1 MSRQRLIGKKLIRSL
16 LPIALLIVVALAA
29 AVGWIVYSI
38 TQPLRRDY
46 LVTPQSFTQI
56 SGPVMKAEDAHW
68 RNRDGTEARGWL
80 LKGPAGAPAVV
91 LLHRYGA
98 DRSWLFNFGVK
109 LHEATGFT
117 ILWPDLRGHGLNPP
131 VKWSSFGK
139 RESEDVLAAFD
150 YLTTLKSDG
159 LPLLSDRLGV
169 YGVELGAYAGM
180 RAAMHDPRVRVLALD
195 SVPFGPDEL
204 VRAAANHFTGD
215 DSGRGTTATNN
226 RAMRFLIQ
234 IGMRLYLPRSY
245 DNLQSCDIAATLR
258 GRRVFLLSGT
268 DAGYLRDSTAALARC
283 FQPGEVESATELPLT
298 GLNLPFTNG
307 EQEEGYDRQII
318 EFFSKTLRPPGQ

>member
-16 LPIALLIVVALAA
+16 LPIALVMVVAVLA
-29 AVGWIVYSI
+29 AVGWIVYGI
-38 TQPLRRDY
+38 TQPPRRAY

-56 SGPVMKAEDAHW
+56 SGPVMKAEDAGW
-68 RNRDGTEARGWL
+68 RNRDGTQARGWL
-80 LKGPAGAPAVV
+80 LKGPTGAPAVV

-109 LHEATGFT
+109 LHEATNFT

-139 RESEDVLAAFD
+139 RESDDVLAAFD
-150 YLTTLKSDG
+150 YLKALQGDKG
-159 LPLLSDRLGV
+159 LPLVGDRLGV

-180 RAAMHDPRVRVLALD
+180 RAAMHDTRIRVLALD
-195 SVPFGPDEL
+195 SVPSGPDEL
-204 VRAAANHFTGD
+204 VRAAVAGE
-215 DSGRGTTATNN
+215 SGIDN
-226 RAMRFLIQ
+226 RAMQFLTRM
-234 IGMRLYLPRSY
+234 GTRLYLPRSY
-245 DNLQSCDIAATLR
+245 DNLQSCEIAAALR
-258 GRRVFLLSGT
+258 GRRVFLLSGA

-283 FQPGEVESATELPLT
+283 FQPADVESTTDLPLT

-318 EFFSKTLRPPGQ
+318 EFFNKQLRTPVAAQP